1 MLKVYLN
8 YWTNIPTNLKKGG
21 FGIKKRVEASAV
33 KNLPKLINTNEVP
46 EGLDIKKILLNVF
59 TKRSYDALGEF
70 SKDAMLI
77 SCMHFMDPFNFDE
90 DRVKNVLFIM
100 QLQTVELS
108 RSVL

>member
-1 MLKVYLN
+1 M
-8 YWTNIPTNLKKGG
+8 
-21 FGIKKRVEASAV
+21 

-77 SCMHFMDPFNFDE
+77 YFKHLMYLFNFD
-90 DRVKNVLFIM
+90 
-100 QLQTVELS
+100 
-108 RSVL
+108 

>member
-1 MLKVYLN
+1 M
-8 YWTNIPTNLKKGG
+8 IPITKFIDVEGLFGLLDKYSDKLEKGG
-21 FGIKKRVEASAV
+21 FGIKKRLKLVFV

-77 SCMHFMDPFNFDE
+77 SVCTLWIHLILM
-90 DRVKNVLFIM
+90 KI
-100 QLQTVELS
+100 ELKMYYSLCNS
-108 RSVL
+108 RR